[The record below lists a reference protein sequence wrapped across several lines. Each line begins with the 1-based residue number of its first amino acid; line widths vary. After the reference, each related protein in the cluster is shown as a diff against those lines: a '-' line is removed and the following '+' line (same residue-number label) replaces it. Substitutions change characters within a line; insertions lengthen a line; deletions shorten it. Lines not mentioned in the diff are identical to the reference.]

1 MTENQCP
8 LVSVVV
14 ITYNS
19 AQYVLETL
27 NSIKE
32 QSYSNIELIISD
44 DCSKDKTVEICRDWL
59 AKNKEKFVRTELI
72 TVEKNTGTSANINRG
87 IKASKGKWIKSIAGD
102 DCLLP
107 NCISDNVS
115 HVIKNE
121 HVNILFSRVKPIG
134 NVEEG
139 RKWPFLNPEP
149 FFAAFTPRQFRILLC
164 ERNFL
169 PAPSV
174 FMRKSVWEQLGGY
187 NEDIPLLEDWPMWM
201 KATQMGYELS
211 FMNKETAEYRFNVNS
226 ISRMVT
232 YSDAYLNS
240 SDSSSFIGWQY
251 LREISMGS
259 RFFCFTCEKMNQN
272 HLYILLHCINILNP
286 FYWENKYINFKFSKI
301 FNHR

>member
-59 AKNKEKFVRTELI
+59 AENKEKFVRTELI

-149 FFAAFTPRQFRILLC
+149 FFSAFTPRQFRILLC

-201 KATQMGYELS
+201 KATQMGYKLS
-211 FMNKETAEYRFNVNS
+211 FMNKETAEYRF
-226 ISRMVT
+226 
-232 YSDAYLNS
+232 
-240 SDSSSFIGWQY
+240 SDSSSSQVNLSSAYLESRKKCVMIGQQFFKSMSIGSKYLFFTLSHASRNKLYHFLHYLNFI
-251 LREISMGS
+251 
-259 RFFCFTCEKMNQN
+259 
-272 HLYILLHCINILNP
+272 NP
-286 FYWENKYINFKFSKI
+286 FYYEYMNANRMFCQL
-301 FNHR
+301 RGTQ